1 MNKITT
7 PAHRTAYVVGPFL
20 SPFSS
25 TAMDS
30 DNMIAVAS
38 GIGVTPA
45 ISLVQKYSKET
56 LRRVNLVWICR
67 DPGLV
72 EHFITNIAF
81 GQYGFTLI
89 YYTGK
94 GRDIVLDRDLPPNVF
109 LFKGRPNLHQTL
121 SGIIY
126 SIISGE
132 GLPEQLCDDQK
143 IVSKAT
149 PEIRAKLLIEKAL
162 SIYSHAQLF
171 QYAAEA
177 SQVYD
182 MFTGEQNT
190 GCNLQSIT
198 NQTLRRRLTTT
209 EAPDDLR
216 RSLLRKSSNMDL
228 SPEELNKTLLRKDS
242 RDTARSSITTCG
254 PQPSVSEKKPRRL
267 SFLSSITLS
276 ATSKRMK
283 SKLSVEDRLFDHLV
297 NDTTANLKGVET
309 IMKQILGD
317 DYQYVEE
324 AIPANFDV
332 YAVGGRLD
340 HEGFVILMDSL
351 LDGKDGERESMA
363 KVRSIFSND
372 AASRQGS
379 LSSTE
384 EDKFRIKEIFQGNTQ
399 FSRKHWSLL
408 YCGGSQPVVDQLKSY
423 KRKFGIALSIEK
435 FDW

>member
-1 MNKITT
+1 
-7 PAHRTAYVVGPFL
+7 
-20 SPFSS
+20 
-25 TAMDS
+25 MDS

-216 RSLLRKSSNMDL
+216 RSLLRKSSNLDV
-228 SPEELNKTLLRKDS
+228 SPENLNKTLLRKDCDTSVVSNEGSGPS
-242 RDTARSSITTCG
+242 RRITTCG
-254 PQPSVSEKKPRRL
+254 PPPPVSKKKPRRGSRRL
-267 SFLSSITLS
+267 TSSGTSFTLRRAS
-276 ATSKRMK
+276 
-283 SKLSVEDRLFDHLV
+283 SKLSLASMESGDGVFDHIV
-297 NDTTANLKGVET
+297 NDTTANLEGIET

-317 DYQYVEE
+317 DYQYMEK

-332 YAVGGRLD
+332 YAVGGKLD
-340 HEGFVILMDSL
+340 HEGFVVLMDSL
-351 LDGKDGERESMA
+351 LNDQGAERESMTT
-363 KVRSIFSND
+363 VRRSVEKRKSTVDKFSND
-372 AASRQGS
+372 ATSRRGS
-379 LSSTE
+379 LSSQTE
-384 EDKFRIKEIFQGNTQ
+384 EDEFHIQEILQGNTQ

-408 YCGGSQPVVDQLKSY
+408 YCGGSQPVVDHLKSY
-423 KRKFGIALSIEK
+423 RQKFGIALSIEK

>member
-1 MNKITT
+1 
-7 PAHRTAYVVGPFL
+7 
-20 SPFSS
+20 
-25 TAMDS
+25 MDS
-30 DNMIAVAS
+30 DNMIAIAS

-45 ISLVQKYSKET
+45 VSLVQKYSKET

-94 GRDIVLDRDLPPNVF
+94 GRDIVLDKDLPPNVF

-149 PEIRAKLLIEKAL
+149 PEIRAKLLIDKAL

-182 MFTGEQNT
+182 LFTGEQNT

-198 NQTLRRRLTTT
+198 NSTLRRRLTTT

-216 RSLLRKSSNMDL
+216 RSLLRKSSNLDV
-228 SPEELNKTLLRKDS
+228 SPEDLNEKILRRDS
-242 RDTARSSITTCG
+242 RTSVISNEGGGPSRRITTCG
-254 PQPSVSEKKPRRL
+254 PPQPPAEKKTRRGSRRL
-267 SFLSSITLS
+267 TSSGTSFTLR
-276 ATSKRMK
+276 RMS
-283 SKLSVEDRLFDHLV
+283 SKLSLESGDGMFDHIV
-297 NDTTANLKGVET
+297 NDTTANLEGVET
-309 IMKQILGD
+309 IIKQILGD
-317 DYQYVEE
+317 DYQYVEKD
-324 AIPANFDV
+324 IPANFDV
-332 YAVGGRLD
+332 YAVGGKLD
-340 HEGFVILMDSL
+340 HEGFVVLMDSL
-351 LDGKDGERESMA
+351 LNDKGAEKESMTT
-363 KVRSIFSND
+363 VRRSVEKRKSTLDKFSND
-372 AASRQGS
+372 ASSPRRAS
-379 LSSTE
+379 LSSQTE
-384 EDKFRIKEIFQGNTQ
+384 EDEFHIRETLQGNTQ